1 MKYLEQKFSIS
12 NWKTIYRRVSSIF
25 GQNCQCFSLVKSWL
39 IQIVLNSYQYPPET
53 KISQINY
60 TMFFLICNRIDCYI
74 TINTFEHV
82 VFDLSDTPYSS
93 TFPHKFTFYRVF
105 ARKKLNWEF
114 PVFHARRI
122 SRNFIGFQILR

>member
-1 MKYLEQKFSIS
+1 
-12 NWKTIYRRVSSIF
+12 
-25 GQNCQCFSLVKSWL
+25 
-39 IQIVLNSYQYPPET
+39 
-53 KISQINY
+53 
-60 TMFFLICNRIDCYI
+60 MFFLICNRIDCYI

-114 PVFHARRI
+114 PVCDARSI
-122 SRNFIGFQILR
+122 SISIFSATVTYSKYSAYARYFTSTLQYAVRRKQETTTEKL

>member
-1 MKYLEQKFSIS
+1 MLLLTFE
-12 NWKTIYRRVSSIF
+12 NDT
-25 GQNCQCFSLVKSWL
+25 LVKSWL
-39 IQIVLNSYQYPPET
+39 IQIVLNPYQYPPET

-82 VFDLSDTPYSS
+82 VYDLSDTPYSS

-114 PVFHARRI
+114 PVSNARSILWKNINKASFLNESNRDM
-122 SRNFIGFQILR
+122 IGQLFCLFAST